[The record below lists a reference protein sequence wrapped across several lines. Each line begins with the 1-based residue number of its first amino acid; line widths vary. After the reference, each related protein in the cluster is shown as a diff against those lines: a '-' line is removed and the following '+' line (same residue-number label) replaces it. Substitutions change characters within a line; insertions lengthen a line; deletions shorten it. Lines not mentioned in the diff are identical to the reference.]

1 MRSFSIVGFGFLL
14 SVALGSTGCVSSGK
28 YDALAAENAKLAVA
42 VVELEAASQGLAAE
56 LSNSVTENL
65 MMRGTYDQLLVELE
79 AEVAS
84 GQIEIQQLTDGI
96 QLNVSDQL
104 LFDSGSAALNEAGV
118 EVIGRVAEKIR
129 DERTVIDV
137 EGHTDTDQ
145 IGPALRGRFATN
157 WELAGARAAQVVRQ
171 LSEDGVTPGRLRAV
185 SRGPFDPIA
194 SNDTAEGR
202 AKNRRTEIVLRPMPE

>member
-1 MRSFSIVGFGFLL
+1 MRSSSIVGFGFLL
-14 SVALGSTGCVSSGK
+14 SVALGSIGCVSSGK

-42 VVELEAASQGLAAE
+42 VVELEAANQGLAAE

-65 MMRGTYDQLLVELE
+65 TMRGTYDQLLVELE
-79 AEVAS
+79 AEVSS
-84 GQIEIQQLTDGI
+84 GQIEIQQLIDGI

-118 EVIGRVAEKIR
+118 EVIGRVAEQVR